1 MHKAYINAAQ
11 YPFVYYSSTE
21 TDGVQQIK
29 EEPALD
35 KEAGIMP
42 LWGHGL
48 AININ
53 KRRRRDSQSWLH
65 YRVVKE

>member
-1 MHKAYINAAQ
+1 MHKAYINAIQ
-11 YPFVYYSSTE
+11 YPFIYYSSTK

-29 EEPALD
+29 EEPSLD

-48 AININ
+48 AIMIIERSKHEITNG
-53 KRRRRDSQSWLH
+53 
-65 YRVVKE
+65 